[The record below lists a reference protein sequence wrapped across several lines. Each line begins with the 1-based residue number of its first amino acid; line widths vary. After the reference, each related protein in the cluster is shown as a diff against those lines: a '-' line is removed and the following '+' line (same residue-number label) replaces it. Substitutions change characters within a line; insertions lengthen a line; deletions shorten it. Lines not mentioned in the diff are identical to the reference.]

1 MILASWS
8 VLLHICLYLPQSE
21 EEDDVLKAVTACSKL
36 FCCLLEKRE
45 LFRGELPA
53 EEAAMSGECPL

>member
-1 MILASWS
+1 M
-8 VLLHICLYLPQSE
+8 YLPQSE

-53 EEAAMSGECPL
+53 EEAAMNGEC